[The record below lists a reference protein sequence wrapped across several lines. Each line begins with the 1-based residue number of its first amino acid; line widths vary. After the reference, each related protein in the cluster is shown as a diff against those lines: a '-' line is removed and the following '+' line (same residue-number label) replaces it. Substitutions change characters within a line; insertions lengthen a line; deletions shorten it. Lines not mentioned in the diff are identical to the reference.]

1 MKNKS
6 LDTILYSVGGVILML
21 ALLVALN
28 VVTGAFK
35 TRIDLTQDKAYTLSD
50 GTRAILKKLD
60 TPVKIRFYCSQ
71 TESATSETL
80 YFKNYARRVED
91 VLNEFRQAGGKN
103 VIIEKYDPQPSSDAE
118 DSARLDG
125 LEPQPLPGVDAFYL
139 GLCVSLGDERQT
151 MPFLMPNRERLLE
164 YDLARAISRV
174 FQTDKPVVGVMSALP
189 VFGMAANP
197 MMMQMTGQQGSD
209 PWAFLT
215 ELRNDFDVRHIEMT
229 AEKIDSDVKVLVVIH
244 PKEISEQTQY
254 AIDQFVLRG
263 GKLIAFLDA
272 FSVSDQSGRQG
283 GMMARMGGSSST
295 MPKLLSAWGV
305 QFDTTKV
312 VADLRLALQ
321 TVGRNREPQSA
332 PAYLGMTS
340 DTISK
345 DDITTSQIESIWL
358 PLCGEISGTP
368 AQGLK
373 ETVLLESTPE
383 SQMVDGMLANISSD
397 TVIKEF
403 KASNIKHKLA
413 VRLTGKFKTA
423 FPDGRP
429 PEKKTDDADKK
440 DETKAADKKEA
451 SLKESIMESAVVIV
465 GDSDLLNDRFAIQQY
480 DSPFGR
486 IVNPMNGNLSLLQ
499 NMVEHMTGDNNLIS
513 IRSRANVS
521 RPFTVVREMEAQ
533 ANKRYQGEIQK
544 QEEARRAVQQ
554 RINELQ
560 QKKDKSQRFILSDEQ
575 IKARDQYRKE
585 EAEIL
590 KRIKQLEKDL
600 RREIN
605 SLETRAKWWNILA
618 MPLLVTAAGLG
629 IALIKRKRTVAK

>member
-35 TRIDLTQDKAYTLSD
+35 ARIDLTQDKAYTLSD

-71 TESATSETL
+71 TESTTAETL
-80 YFKNYARRVED
+80 FFKNYARRVED
-91 VLNEFRQAGGKN
+91 LLGEFREAAGKN
-103 VIIEKYDPQPSSDAE
+103 LIIEKYDPQPSSDAE

-125 LEPQPLPGVDAFYL
+125 LEPQPLSGVDAFYL

-164 YDLARAISRV
+164 YDIARAISRV

-197 MMMQMTGQQGSD
+197 MMMQMTGQQGSE

-215 ELRNDFDVRHIEMT
+215 ELRNDFEVRHIEMT
-229 AEKIDSDVKVLVVIH
+229 ADKIDSDVKVLVVIH

-295 MPKLLSAWGV
+295 IPKLLSAWGI

-321 TVGRNREPQSA
+321 TTGRNREPQSA

-373 ETVLLESTPE
+373 ETVLMESTPE

-403 KASNIKHKLA
+403 KASNLKHKLA

-423 FPDGRP
+423 FPYGRP
-429 PEKKTDDADKK
+429 PEKTTDDTEKK
-440 DETKAADKKEA
+440 DEAKAADKKES

-486 IVNPMNGNLSLLQ
+486 IVNLMNGNLSLLQ
-499 NMVEHMTGDNNLIS
+499 NLVEHMTGDNNLIS

-521 RPFTVVREMEAQ
+521 RPFTVVSEMKAQ
-533 ANKRYQGEIQK
+533 AQKRFQGEIQK
-544 QEEARRAVQQ
+544 QDEALRVAQQ
-554 RINELQ
+554 QINELQ

-575 IKARDQYRKE
+575 RKALDQFRKQ
-585 EAEIL
+585 EAETRKRL
-590 KRIKQLEKDL
+590 KLLEKDL
-600 RREIN
+600 RREVD

-618 MPLLVTAAGLG
+618 MPVLVTVAGLG